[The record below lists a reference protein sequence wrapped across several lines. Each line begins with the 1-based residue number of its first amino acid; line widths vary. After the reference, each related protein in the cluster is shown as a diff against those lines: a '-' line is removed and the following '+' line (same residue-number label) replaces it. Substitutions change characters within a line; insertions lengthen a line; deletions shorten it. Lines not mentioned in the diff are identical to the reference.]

1 MKFKISIFGLCYN
14 FETHVRDLYW
24 LQSRNTVSI
33 CQFGVVYIIYSGY
46 FCGFDRYKGH
56 FGMVFLKKSFWDF
69 QGGQNYD
76 FEKGST
82 DRLVRKFKNF
92 VRKQKFL

>member
-33 CQFGVVYIIYSGY
+33 CQLGVVYVIFLGY
-46 FCGFDRYKGH
+46 FCEFGRYRAFRNSFFVQKSH
-56 FGMVFLKKSFWDF
+56 FEVITGVKKIMSRLNSGNLYF
-69 QGGQNYD
+69 QP
-76 FEKGST
+76 
-82 DRLVRKFKNF
+82 R
-92 VRKQKFL
+92 

>member
-33 CQFGVVYIIYSGY
+33 CQLGVVYVIFRATFVDLTGT
-46 FCGFDRYKGH
+46 GL
-56 FGMVFLKKSFWDF
+56 FGTVFS
-69 QGGQNYD
+69 
-76 FEKGST
+76 
-82 DRLVRKFKNF
+82 VRKGQFEVITGVK
-92 VRKQKFL
+92 KDYE

>member
-33 CQFGVVYIIYSGY
+33 CQLGVVYVIFLGY
-46 FCGFDRYKGH
+46 FCEFDRYRGH
-56 FGMVFLKKSFWDF
+56 FGIVFLKKSFWDF
-69 QGGQNYD
+69 QGAKTMTLSRD
-76 FEKGST
+76 PLT
-82 DRLVRKFKNF
+82 DWSENLKI
-92 VRKQKFL
+92 L